1 MIKNKFN
8 VIIQLVNKQKKKW
21 RGREIFIFDISNPL
35 TLILML
41 AATVLLIFLAQEVKK
56 SFISAIVLFVYL
68 VLLIV
73 HVAQIATISEE
84 YRYMISTLSRCIAID
99 FVFILITFLSY
110 LWVDDI
116 EAKKTGKKSI
126 DNSLDWFWKK
136 V

>member
-1 MIKNKFN
+1 M
-8 VIIQLVNKQKKKW
+8 
-21 RGREIFIFDISNPL
+21 FIFDISNPL

-56 SFISAIVLFVYL
+56 SFISAIILFVYL

>member
-1 MIKNKFN
+1 M
-8 VIIQLVNKQKKKW
+8 
-21 RGREIFIFDISNPL
+21 FIFDISNPL

-56 SFISAIVLFVYL
+56 SFISAIILFVYL

-126 DNSLDWFWKK
+126 DNSVDWFWKK